1 MADDGDQITLTASF
15 DTQNAE
21 AVLGVVEGDA
31 VDQAGQNLGWRSR
44 LGWLHHLR
52 MMNRKIRPRYRDRSW
67 MPFKL
72 GRAALLGRG
81 P

>member
-31 VDQAGQNLGWRSR
+31 VDQAGQNLGWRTR
-44 LGWLHHLR
+44 FLWLHHPCK
-52 MMNRKIRPRYRDRSW
+52 MNEEIST
-67 MPFKL
+67 
-72 GRAALLGRG
+72 
-81 P
+81 